1 MGSTVI
7 DGASSQ
13 VWSLNGDAHTHTEDG
28 QALVDVS
35 QGWSEKES
43 HLRNMSF
50 QPDEQSASSK
60 DLYPNQ

>member
-1 MGSTVI
+1 MGT
-7 DGASSQ
+7 
-13 VWSLNGDAHTHTEDG
+13 HTHTEDG

-50 QPDEQSASSK
+50 QPDEQFASSK